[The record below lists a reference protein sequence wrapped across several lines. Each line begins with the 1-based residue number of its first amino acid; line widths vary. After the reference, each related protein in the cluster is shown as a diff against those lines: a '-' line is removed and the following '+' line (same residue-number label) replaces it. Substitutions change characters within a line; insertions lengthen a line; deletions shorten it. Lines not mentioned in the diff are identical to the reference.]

1 MSCFIKVTRTT
12 MPWPMGWSYFQ
23 VQTKD
28 PQLEASSPLQHH
40 GSWSDGLLQLTPE
53 ADEDSS
59 LLVGGWDLPEEGH
72 CCPHVG
78 HAVQDRG
85 GCGTMAGLAMP
96 GPACCSAPPAA
107 KGPGSSSART
117 SFRAR
122 LGLGSPRPGEASSAA
137 AAAPGPGPACSST
150 SAAPPSCWAQDLR
163 LAPPGALVL

>member
-85 GCGTMAGLAMP
+85 KARDEGVRLGRLRHRGRPGHGRPGVLQCTPSYQGPGQLICENQLP
-96 GPACCSAPPAA
+96 GP
-107 KGPGSSSART
+107 
-117 SFRAR
+117 
-122 LGLGSPRPGEASSAA
+122 LGLGLTDGGRPDVPAQGGAASVSQLSSA
-137 AAAPGPGPACSST
+137 GS
-150 SAAPPSCWAQDLR
+150 
-163 LAPPGALVL
+163 